1 MKYSKETPHTCCMW
15 GGKLMMRNDG
25 GNIINVQYKPN
36 HKCHYES
43 LLYKHPNKN
52 KNDTLDQ
59 KSF

>member
-1 MKYSKETPHTCCMW
+1 MW